1 MSRPHSRIADYAV
14 YVAVRFFVCVL
25 QMLSLPAACRVADAL
40 AWLIFRL
47 DRRHRQVAQD
57 NLCHAFPDQFTAV
70 QRTELVRQV
79 YAHFCRLLIEIIHM
93 PRRLHTHNWKRY
105 VNLAEVKILV
115 DRLLSNR
122 PLMFVTGHFGNW
134 EMGGYV
140 LGLLGMKTH
149 AVARPLDNPYLDDF
163 LRQFRERTGQRLLA
177 KKGDFD
183 QMQAILAKGGVIGT
197 LGDQDAGQRGLFVD
211 FFNRPAST
219 HKAIALL
226 ALEFNVPLL
235 VVHNRRT
242 GGPLE
247 YEVRLEDVVL
257 PEEYAGAPDAVR
269 AITQRFT
276 LALERGIRLAPEQ
289 YFWLHRRWKHQ
300 PKKPPAPTASSALS
314 SERRPLQ
321 RTIG

>member
-1 MSRPHSRIADYAV
+1 MSRPRSQIADYAV

-40 AWLIFRL
+40 AWLLYRI

-57 NLCHAFPDQFTAV
+57 NLCHAFPDQFSAV

-163 LRQFRERTGQRLLA
+163 LRQFRERTGQKLLA

-257 PEEYAGAPDAVR
+257 PEEYAAAPDAVR

-300 PKKPPAPTASSALS
+300 PKKTIAPTASSALS
-314 SERRPLQ
+314 SECRSLQ

>member
-1 MSRPHSRIADYAV
+1 MSRPRSQIADYAV

-40 AWLIFRL
+40 AWLLYRI

-57 NLCHAFPDQFTAV
+57 NLCHAFPDQFSAV

-163 LRQFRERTGQRLLA
+163 LRQFRERTGQKLLA

-257 PEEYAGAPDAVR
+257 PEEYAAAPDAVR

-300 PKKPPAPTASSALS
+300 PKKTTAPTASSALS
-314 SERRPLQ
+314 SECRSLQ